1 MQSII
6 RKTQVQE
13 PERFLPKQSLSIEM
27 ILWKILQKIF
37 RMAIGKEVRLKYA
50 YYVTCNKVIKNDD
63 GEITELICEYDPE
76 SREEERPTNAKS
88 KVPFNGSID
97 NRNKSGNSPV

>member
-6 RKTQVQE
+6 RKTSTE
-13 PERFLPKQSLSIEM
+13 PEKFLLTILSIEM

-50 YYVTCNKVIKNDD
+50 YYVTAIK
-63 GEITELICEYDPE
+63 
-76 SREEERPTNAKS
+76 
-88 KVPFNGSID
+88 
-97 NRNKSGNSPV
+97 